1 MSKLQIAFLI
11 PTLDA
16 GGSERAVSNLSLSLN
31 RKKYDISIIV
41 FDGTNI
47 KYQYFGNL
55 IDLKIPASRHLL
67 SKLFGFIKRYFK
79 LKKIK
84 KVNQFDYVIS
94 FLSTPNILNI
104 LTNTKNTRNIV
115 SIRNYDSLKKKSLL
129 YIAIKFVELNL
140 YKKAYKIVAVT
151 ELIKRDLNKK
161 KAVYKKTI
169 VINNGFDISSIKK
182 KSQQKIEENYLSVF
196 SKPNVI
202 TIGRLTYQKGQW
214 LLIEATRRIVKVI
227 PDFQLVIIGKG
238 ELKSKLMIQ
247 IDEYKLRKNVTI
259 IDHVLNPFK
268 FISKSNMFVLS
279 SLYEGFPNVLIEA
292 MACGVPVIST
302 DCLTGP
308 REILAPNYIGK
319 NIIDYENIGEF
330 GYLIDRPIQSIDIDK
345 NEYLIRNLSNKII
358 SILISNKFY
367 TNTNKTQYRAEDF
380 NILKII
386 KLWEKI
392 LD

>member
-1 MSKLQIAFLI
+1 MSKLKVAFLI

-41 FDGTNI
+41 FDGTTI

-67 SKLFGFIKRYFK
+67 SKIFGFIKRYFK

-115 SIRNYDSLKKKSLL
+115 SIRNYDSFKKKSLL
-129 YIAIKFVELNL
+129 FITIKYFEFNL
-140 YKKAYKIVAVT
+140 YKKAYKIVAVGET
-151 ELIKRDLNKK
+151 IKNELKINEEIFN
-161 KAVYKKTI
+161 KTI
-169 VINNGFDISSIKK
+169 VINNGIPISKIKK
-182 KSQQKIEENYLSVF
+182 MSKEKIDEKYISIF
-196 SKPNVI
+196 SKPNIINV
-202 TIGRLTYQKGQW
+202 GRLTYQKGQW
-214 LLIEATRRIVKVI
+214 LLIEATRKIVEVI
-227 PDFQLVIIGKG
+227 PNFQLVIIGKG
-238 ELKSKLMIQ
+238 ELKSKLNDQ
-247 IDEYKLRKNVTI
+247 IDSLKLRNNVTI
-259 IDHVLNPFK
+259 IDYDSNPFK
-268 FISKSNMFVLS
+268 YISKSKIFVLS

-330 GYLIDRPIQSIDIDK
+330 GYLIDRPIQSKDIDK
-345 NEYLIRNLSNKII
+345 NEYLIQNLSNKIK

-367 TNTNKTQYRAEDF
+367 TNTNKSQYRIEDF
-380 NILKII
+380 NILKTI
-386 KLWEKI
+386 KLWENI